1 MIEFLE
7 SNISYTNNDNQGFAS
22 KGQVHSSWGRIWA
35 LAIPRLI
42 LYFLDLS
49 LIILVKSF
57 LVKQKNMYSSS
68 RKFLWNAYADLAMG
82 KFAWLPV

>member
-35 LAIPRLI
+35 LAIPRLV

-57 LVKQKNMYSSS
+57 LVKQKTCT
-68 RKFLWNAYADLAMG
+68 LALENFSEM
-82 KFAWLPV
+82 LTLI